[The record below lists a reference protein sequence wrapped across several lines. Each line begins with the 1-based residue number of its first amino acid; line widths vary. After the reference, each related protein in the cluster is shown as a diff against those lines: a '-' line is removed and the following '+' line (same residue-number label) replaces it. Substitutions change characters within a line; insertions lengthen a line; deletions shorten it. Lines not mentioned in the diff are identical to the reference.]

1 MIPVAKPMLSGN
13 ELEEI
18 KAVLESGILAQ
29 GETVARF
36 EEEFARYAD
45 TDYGIA
51 VNSGTSGLHTA
62 LAALGVGEGDEVI
75 TTPFSFIA
83 TATSVLMQRAK
94 PVFCDIDP
102 RTYNIDPE
110 RLEDAITERTKALI
124 VVHLYGLTCDMEPI
138 MEIANENGLKVIED
152 ACQAHGAEYN
162 GKRAGSLGDVGVF
175 SFYPTKNMTTGEG
188 GMITTSDLEVAEKTK
203 MIRNHGQSERYVHP
217 ILGYNYRMTNLAA
230 AIGLSQLNMIDQ
242 FNEKRQ
248 ENARYYDE
256 LLNFESPFVPAGRK
270 HVYHQYTI
278 QVDDRDGFTKHLEK
292 EGVGYGVHY
301 PIPIHKQPL
310 MKEYNGQNFPKAE
323 EASKK
328 VVSIPVHPGLTDEER
343 EQVGRAVNGYV

>member
-13 ELEEI
+13 EMEEI
-18 KAVLESGILAQ
+18 KAVLDSGILAQ
-29 GETVARF
+29 GETVAKF
-36 EEEFARYAD
+36 EEEFAKYVG

-62 LAALGVGEGDEVI
+62 LAAQGVKEGDEVI

-83 TATSVLMQRAK
+83 TATSILMQRAK

-110 RLEDAITERTKALI
+110 RIQEAITDRTKAI
-124 VVHLYGLTCDMEPI
+124 VVVHLYGLPCDMKPI
-138 MEIANENGLKVIED
+138 MEIAESNGLKVIED
-152 ACQAHGAEYN
+152 ACQAHGTEYN
-162 GKRAGSLGDVGVF
+162 GKKAGSLGDVGVF

-188 GMITTSDLEVAEKTK
+188 GMITTSDLGVAEKTR

-217 ILGYNYRMTNLAA
+217 ILGYNYRMTNINA
-230 AIGLSQLNMIDQ
+230 AIGLSQLKMIDQ

-248 ENARYYDE
+248 DNARYYKENLD
-256 LLNFESPFVPAGRK
+256 FEAPFVPVGRR

-278 QVDDRDGFTKHLEK
+278 QVDGRDQFLKHLEK

-301 PIPIHKQPL
+301 QIPIHKQPL
-310 MKEYNGQNFPKAE
+310 MRGYNGQSFPKAE

-343 EQVGRAVNGYV
+343 EQIVRAVNGYV